1 MAGSSSAGHA
11 IIYRESALTF
21 EEWDIAELNEQVQL
35 ICQVCKTRLFEL
47 LKEEIRLRSAPTCLS
62 TLTTLMDRMSGA

>member
-35 ICQVCKTRLFEL
+35 ICQVCKTKLFEL
-47 LKEEIRLRSAPTCLS
+47 LKEEIRLR
-62 TLTTLMDRMSGA
+62 